1 MLAFFQ
7 GVSATLHGRVILP
20 EPSEEWAGEAQ
31 GLGSKAMAPGA
42 LGPHPSPCTVSLTC
56 RHNGP
61 GQAMLAFS
69 WMILAPGEAVAAG
82 RAGLGAGAWVG
93 LYKSAPPQGAERTRP
108 QTRAS
113 AAPSYPC
120 PPHLL
125 GTWCPEHSSTSAPPW
140 EGRPVQRAPAWAPPP
155 GAALGEGAGPR
166 CSHCP
171 T

>member
-1 MLAFFQ
+1 MLAFYQ

-20 EPSEEWAGEAQ
+20 EPSEGWAREAQ
-31 GLGSKAMAPGA
+31 GLGSQAMAPGA
-42 LGPHPSPCTVSLTC
+42 LGPRPGPCAVSLIG
-56 RHNGP
+56 RRSGL

-69 WMILAPGEAVAAG
+69 WRILAPGEVERG
-82 RAGLGAGAWVG
+82 RAGLGVGARVG
-93 LYKSAPPQGAERTRP
+93 LYKSAPPQGAVRTRP

-125 GTWCPEHSSTSAPPW
+125 GTWCPEHSSTSAPLW
-140 EGRPVQRAPAWAPPP
+140 EGRPVQQAPAWAPPP